1 MGLLVSVNVGKP
13 KDIAWNGRS
22 LRAAKWKTPV
32 ADRIKVSRPGVEGDG
47 QADPAGHG
55 GEQRAVLVYQLSSWP
70 TINNHFNIF
79 YKVT

>member
-1 MGLLVSVNVGKP
+1 MGQLVSVNVGKP

-22 LRAAKWKTPV
+22 VRAAKWKTPV

-55 GEQRAVLVYQLSSWP
+55 SAAGLSAVVLVNY
-70 TINNHFNIF
+70 
-79 YKVT
+79 V